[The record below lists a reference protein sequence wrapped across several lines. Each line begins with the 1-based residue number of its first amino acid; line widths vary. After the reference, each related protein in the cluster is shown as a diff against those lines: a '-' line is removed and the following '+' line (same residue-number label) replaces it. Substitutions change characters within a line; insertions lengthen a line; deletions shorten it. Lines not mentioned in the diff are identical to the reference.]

1 MKSQTVTYI
10 LQTGGYYGNWAK
22 GSSIKEAALNLHK
35 AGAKKSE
42 RVAMLV
48 MMDDPKAYID
58 SSGGINFGGSEAPD
72 AWYTDME
79 WIGLLSQLVK

>member
-1 MKSQTVTYI
+1 MKSQSVTYI
-10 LQTGGYYGNWAK
+10 LQTGTRYWAK
-22 GSSIKEAALNLHK
+22 GSTVKEAALNLHK

-58 SSGGINFGGSEAPD
+58 SYGRINFGGNEAPD
-72 AWYTDME
+72 AWYTDMA